1 MLLSCVKT
9 WAGAWP
15 WGGFERWGGRETKAQ
30 SLHLKKKKKKKK
42 KREVCPFC
50 FAKTSPPLYSISS
63 PRVETGWADSGS
75 EILWHFPSLLQPRIF
90 QAQRGML
97 GSLSRSPSERMINR
111 QSPGPSPVEQQAGS
125 SAGNKG
131 QILSPKHCR
140 GYNEACTKQT
150 GESRPDKQFHF
161 QSSTESEIASLS
173 PAATYRC
180 WTQRSRD

>member
-15 WGGFERWGGRETKAQ
+15 WGGFERWGGGRDQ
-30 SLHLKKKKKKKK
+30 SSITSSEK

-63 PRVETGWADSGS
+63 PRVATGWADSCS

-131 QILSPKHCR
+131 QILSPKHSR